1 MASVTYDPEAKALYI
16 ELKEGKKVAKTI
28 PAGND
33 RYFDLDEKGE
43 VVGVEILFSQDMPQ
57 ELINAILQTKQQI
70 EVLN

>member
-1 MASVTYDPEAKALYI
+1 MTYDPEAKALYI